1 MLTLEIVK
9 KIMKKEYIAI
19 DYYFKNPSKTML
31 QSVVAPPLSDDPC
44 SVHL

>member
-19 DYYFKNPSKTML
+19 DYYLKKTML